1 MAAIGHF
8 IPTWILVG
16 GLVIGHVVSSPP
28 PSAGVSPKLTAVRG
42 TPAAEMLLVATLAA
56 EMLTVVQDT
65 PAASML
71 VVVLG
76 YPAVAMLAA
85 ALLTAAQGTTVVA
98 AVLGTPLLE
107 GQLSTKC
114 PHSPQMRHQH
124 ELSLF
129 GSWAGHTSLARHRD
143 RQLVPFFCLW
153 ADEIVNVIKSR
164 AVVMLYAAEWSRY
177 SNVATTLGQHH
188 VVLTVDEAL
197 YCKLM
202 GLKWAKEEYQ
212 DFLIVRLGGL
222 HTSLNF
228 LKVTGKHV
236 QSSGLLEAW
245 VKSKILGPRTA
256 EQVMAG
262 KFYARGMR
270 AHKLTLQA
278 MWRIVIPQLLN
289 YIENE
294 NPNLKKEIDDKSDS
308 NHLENLLSL
317 LATKSS
323 EMSLKPL

>member
-164 AVVMLYAAEWSRY
+164 AVVMLYAAEVSV
-177 SNVATTLGQHH
+177 SLITAVARWG
-188 VVLTVDEAL
+188 V
-197 YCKLM
+197 
-202 GLKWAKEEYQ
+202 
-212 DFLIVRLGGL
+212 
-222 HTSLNF
+222 
-228 LKVTGKHV
+228 
-236 QSSGLLEAW
+236 
-245 VKSKILGPRTA
+245 
-256 EQVMAG
+256 
-262 KFYARGMR
+262 
-270 AHKLTLQA
+270 
-278 MWRIVIPQLLN
+278 
-289 YIENE
+289 
-294 NPNLKKEIDDKSDS
+294 
-308 NHLENLLSL
+308 LSL
-317 LATKSS
+317 CGTFTLSSRIKISTQKPHSSDETGQCLYSATKAVLVAMVMTFF
-323 EMSLKPL
+323 EMFNIPVFWPILVLYFIMLTCMTMKRQIRHMIKYRYVPFSHGKTRYRGKEDTGDVFIS